1 MDNALPSLQDFS
13 TVNSY
18 VKKYKNDYK
27 LQDSSSAFY
36 FLSFQLILGLQED
49 EIRDSITDSN
59 FLKLSGSDAGHD
71 RGIDAVYID
80 DSKEPCVVNLFNF
93 KYTEQFEKTINNFPS
108 GEIDKILSFL
118 RSLFSKDQLL
128 KNDINQLLFSK
139 VEEIWST
146 FNEHNPNFVIH
157 ICSNFYNPFEIR
169 EKTRFEREI
178 NGFSNFKVIYHL
190 MPNFVNV
197 LTKTGKS
204 NVNARIRA
212 IDYNY
217 FEKSDGDIRALVVDV
232 DIRDLLRIVIDNA
245 ELRNNPEPT
254 NYEELVK
261 HDVLE
266 DAFEDNVRIYLKQ
279 RSKINRNIKKTA
291 LSDENHRFSYFNNGI
306 TITCDNFNYM
316 KKSRAPV
323 IDIKNIQ
330 VVNGSQTIH
339 ALYDAFRDQPDK
351 FEEVDILC
359 RIYQTQNPV
368 LSTQIAEYTN
378 SQNPVNS
385 RDIRSIDIGQQKLEQ
400 EFLAMGLFYE
410 RKNNQYSEKPKDLRI
425 DAEKTGQVLMA
436 LFNNMPSEAKTKKA
450 SIFADEYDNIFN
462 DNITA
467 DKVLLAYRLFERIE
481 NEKNLIKDRLLKQEN
496 YEEDSYI
503 LFTSYWLLY
512 TLGILADNNSID
524 LAYSNI
530 DIIWCKYSEART
542 LIEKII
548 TEEKQNNR
556 KYKYNHAT
564 FFKHNKPKKYLDE
577 SENRS
582 INEVAITNDN

>member
-1 MDNALPSLQDFS
+1 MEYVHPSLQDFS
-13 TVNSY
+13 TISSFI
-18 VKKYKNDYK
+18 KKYKNDYK
-27 LQDSSSAFY
+27 LQDAPSAFY
-36 FLSFQLILGLQED
+36 FLALQLILGLQED

-59 FLKLSGSDAGHD
+59 FLKLSGLDAGHD

-80 DSKEPCVVNLFNF
+80 DNKEPCTVNLFNF
-93 KYTEQFEKTINNFPS
+93 KYTEQFEKTTNHFPS

-118 RSLFSKDQLL
+118 RALFSKDSLL
-128 KNDINQLLFSK
+128 KNDINQLLYSK

-146 FNEHNPNFVIH
+146 FYEHNPNFVIH
-157 ICSNFYNPFEIR
+157 ICSNFYYPFESR
-169 EKTRFEREI
+169 EKIRFERAVNEY
-178 NGFSNFKVIYHL
+178 SNFKIVYHL
-190 MPNFVNV
+190 MPNFVNT
-197 LTKTGKS
+197 LTRKGKS
-204 NVNARIRA
+204 NVDARIRA

-232 DIRDLLRIVIDNA
+232 DIRDLLRIVTNND
-245 ELRNNPEPT
+245 ELRNNPEPID
-254 NYEELVK
+254 YEELVK
-261 HDVLE
+261 CDILE

-291 LSDENHRFSYFNNGI
+291 LSDENHRFFYFNNGI

-316 KKSRAPV
+316 KKSRAPI

-339 ALYDAFRDQPDK
+339 ALYDAFKEQPDK
-351 FEEVDILC
+351 FEEVDILL

-385 RDIRSIDIGQQKLEQ
+385 RDIRSIDIVQQKLEQ
-400 EFLAMGLFYE
+400 EFLAMGLYYE
-410 RKNNQYSEKPKDLRI
+410 RKNNQYSEKPKELRI
-425 DAEKTGQVLMA
+425 DAEKVGQVLMA
-436 LFNNMPSEAKTKKA
+436 MYNKMPSEAKTKKA

-462 DNITA
+462 DSITA
-467 DKVLLAYRLFERIE
+467 DKVLLAYKLFERIE
-481 NEKNLIKDRLLKQEN
+481 NEKSLLKDKLLKQDN
-496 YEEDSYI
+496 YEDGGYI

-512 TLGILADNNSID
+512 TLRILADNYSID
-524 LAYSNI
+524 LTYNNI
-530 DIIWCKYSEART
+530 ENIWNKYAEAKT

-548 TEEKQNNR
+548 SEEKQNN
-556 KYKYNHAT
+556 KKDKYNPAT

-577 SENRS
+577 YENS
-582 INEVAITNDN
+582 YINQVAATDG